1 MIETAFHSDELPVVD
16 RFEWWR
22 DLTARTLTP
31 TVITSEHEDDFRAG
45 LRLLDLGATQASV
58 LSYPSLR
65 SRRTPALVRRS
76 DPELYHLFLTL
87 RGGQTI
93 SQGGRDASVGAGDLL
108 LYDSSH
114 PTDAQ
119 VFPEDGGAV
128 EGIIVNMSRAAF
140 PLPAA
145 KVDRLLATSLP
156 GGSGM
161 GMLLSQFLIHLA
173 AEAAAMRPQDAVRLG
188 TVVLD
193 LVTAFLAQHLDA
205 ADTVPPERRQQALM
219 VAIHSFVERN
229 LGDPELSPASVA
241 AAHHISVRYL
251 YRLYQGQGTTIAD
264 GIRRS
269 RLRRIHRDLADPRL
283 DGRSISSIAAR
294 WGFPEPTSF
303 SRAFKTLYGI
313 TPRDHRDTTRLPGRS
328 PCVECQRPCTA
339 CQQPREHVQHDVL
352 GYRPR

>member
-1 MIETAFHSDELPVVD
+1 VIETAFRSDELPVGD

-22 DLTARTLTP
+22 DLTSRTLMP
-31 TVITSEHEDDFRAG
+31 TVITSEHADDFRAS
-45 LRLLDLGATQASV
+45 LRLLELGATQASV

-87 RGGQTI
+87 RGGQSI

-119 VFPEDGGAV
+119 AFPEDGGAV
-128 EGIIVNMSRAAF
+128 EGIIVNVPRAAL
-140 PLPAA
+140 PLPTE
-145 KVDRLLATSLP
+145 KVDRLLATPLP
-156 GGSGM
+156 GDAGM
-161 GMLLSQFLIHLA
+161 GVLLSQFLTHLA
-173 AEAAAMRPQDAVRLG
+173 AESAAVGPQDAVRLG
-188 TVVLD
+188 TVTLD

-205 ADTVPPERRQQALM
+205 TDTVPPERRQQALM
-219 VAIHSFVERN
+219 VGIHSFIERN
-229 LGDPELSPASVA
+229 LGDPQLSPAAVA

-251 YRLYQGQGTTIAD
+251 HRLYQGQGTTIAD

-269 RLRRIHRDLADPRL
+269 RLQRIHRDLADPRL
-283 DGRSISSIAAR
+283 NALSISSIAAR

-303 SRAFKTLYGI
+303 SRAFKTLYGV
-313 TPRDHRDTTRLPGRS
+313 TPRDHRHQTQHPGMAVR
-328 PCVECQRPCTA
+328 
-339 CQQPREHVQHDVL
+339 
-352 GYRPR
+352 